1 MICKMALDDL
11 RAHIKVNQLV
21 NSYVLWRLINM
32 YGGNRTHFERYL
44 YKQYIVIPCSK
55 NKENLKAKEFYLRN
69 KGGKTFLIKSA
80 EMINI

>member
-1 MICKMALDDL
+1 MAEIELISKDIC
-11 RAHIKVNQLV
+11 
-21 NSYVLWRLINM
+21 IN
-32 YGGNRTHFERYL
+32 T
-44 YKQYIVIPCSK
+44 YIVIPCSK